1 MLNPFFLNGSQTE
14 QNLVQSLVNEQ
25 LRMYGIEVYY
35 LPRRYVTTNTVI
47 KEVIQ
52 SDFTNAYPIEAYVD
66 NYDGYTGQG
75 SILSKF
81 GIENRDDLQL
91 IISKERYE
99 NYITPLIKD
108 IPDIE
113 LSTRPKEGD
122 LIYFPQRDA
131 CFQIMFVD
139 KRQLFYPLGTLYLY
153 KMVVELFE
161 YSGERFSTGIESL
174 DALEQLYSPDL
185 TLWAI
190 HNEDGDYWIDESNN
204 IIVSER
210 YGNTQ
215 PEPWTDNEVIQD
227 EANDHVVQSDD
238 DPWTW
243 GKA

>member
-1 MLNPFFLNGSQTE
+1 MPINTYLNSYENDNE
-14 QNLVQSLVNEQ
+14 QNLIDDLIVECNDIFGVEMMYVPRILVSKDE
-25 LRMYGIEVYY
+25 LYTESDVSEFRSAHAVPVFIESVEGFKGDGNY
-35 LPRRYVTTNTVI
+35 LSR
-47 KEVIQ
+47 
-52 SDFTNAYPIEAYVD
+52 
-66 NYDGYTGQG
+66 
-75 SILSKF
+75 F
-81 GIENRDDLQL
+81 GIEIRDQLDLSIPIRTFQDEVATLEDDVDLNRP
-91 IISKERYE
+91 R
-99 NYITPLIKD
+99 
-108 IPDIE
+108 
-113 LSTRPKEGD
+113 EGD

-215 PEPWTDNEVIQD
+215 PEPWIDNEVIQD